1 MRAGTLI
8 WGADTC
14 SAHGPVPRLSSLRS
28 TLPHER
34 LSPLL
39 GRIVLSGFGRP
50 RHACAPAGT
59 KNALLSPLQAERL
72 RRPFQ
77 ESARRDSE
85 PLTPYGQNLSQ
96 RCRLPA
102 DVRMEIESK
111 PQRGWD

>member
-39 GRIVLSGFGRP
+39 GRIVCPALDAAARL
-50 RHACAPAGT
+50 RAPGT

-77 ESARRDSE
+77 ESARRDLE
-85 PLTPYGQNLSQ
+85 PLTPNGQKLGQ
-96 RCRLPA
+96 LC
-102 DVRMEIESK
+102 
-111 PQRGWD
+111 G